1 MAQSRNPTL
10 KNGVQALRPSHS
22 TTQTV
27 SYTGTAGTISNA
39 VNSSIVRV
47 VCTTAAYVAI
57 GSAPTADTGDM
68 YVAADQPEYFRV
80 VPGSD
85 KVSAVQVA
93 SGGSLYV
100 TEMD

>member
-1 MAQSRNPTL
+1 MAQSSNPTL

-22 TTQTV
+22 TTQKA
-27 SYTGTAGTISNA
+27 SFTGTAGTISNA

-47 VCTTAAYVAI
+47 VCTSAAYVAI
-57 GSAPTADTGDM
+57 GSAPTADANDM

-80 VPGSD
+80 IPGSD
-85 KVSAVQVA
+85 KVSAVQVSA
-93 SGGSLYV
+93 GGDLYV

>member
-1 MAQSRNPTL
+1 MAQSKSPTL

-22 TTQTV
+22 TTQTA
-27 SYTGTAGTISNA
+27 SYTGTHGVISTA
-39 VNSSIVRV
+39 VNASIVRV

-57 GSAPTADTGDM
+57 GSAPVADSGDM

-80 VPGSD
+80 IPGSD
-85 KVSAVQVA
+85 KVSAVQVSA
-93 SGGSLYV
+93 GGSLYV